1 MVRKSQ
7 LLIYIVLVLSVI
19 GCAQLMKKPPEK
31 IVEIPEEKPP
41 EKIIV
46 EAPDEEFVKECLQK
60 GRVYEDGEDMVAALK
75 QYKIAMTVDPQNQ
88 EVIENRNRVEI
99 ELRNLAEKHYKAGLK
114 FHKQGKYGLAHHQ
127 FLIALRLWPDYPEV
141 IKMLTSRKRLKIK
154 RYIVHTIKR
163 GESLSKV
170 ARIYYGDYHKFPII
184 AKYNNITD
192 ATRIK
197 VGQKIKVPEIE
208 GTEFLAG
215 KVAIETEKV
224 EVADA
229 GFRAWEG
236 YTLEVQKKEEEPEVE
251 VKEEEKKPEDQL
263 AIYRDHGVDLFRKK
277 KYREAIVVFNK
288 VLKGHPEDSIAL
300 EYSYKSH
307 FQQGMSLFFKKDYMA
322 ARDQFEVSLRYRSD
336 CQKCHEHIKKSE
348 NLYKEMHY
356 KKGIK
361 FFNKEL
367 LNDAIKEWRLV
378 KIIDPDYKRVDYLI
392 NKAKRILK
400 KIEKLKESQEKQKE
414 K

>member
-1 MVRKSQ
+1 MRKSQ
-7 LLIYIVLVLSVI
+7 LLIYIILVPTFI
-19 GCAQLMKKPPEK
+19 GCALLEKKPPKEIVEVPEEKPLEK
-31 IVEIPEEKPP
+31 IVEVHKER
-41 EKIIV
+41 
-46 EAPDEEFVKECLQK
+46 FVKEYLQK
-60 GRVYEDGEDMVAALK
+60 GREYEGKRDLVAALK
-75 QYKIAMTVDPQNQ
+75 QYKLAMTVNPGSQEAIESRNQ
-88 EVIENRNRVEI
+88 VEMK
-99 ELRNLAEKHYKAGLK
+99 LRSSAEEHYKAGLK
-114 FHKQGKYGLAHHQ
+114 FHKQGKYGLARHE

-184 AKYNNITD
+184 AKYNNIAD

-229 GFRAWEG
+229 GFRAWER
-236 YTLEVQKKEEEPEVE
+236 YTLEAQKEKEAPEVE
-251 VKEEEKKPEDQL
+251 VKEEQKKPEDQL
-263 AIYRDHGVDLFRKK
+263 AVYRDHGVDLFRKK
-277 KYREAIVVFNK
+277 KYREAIVVFNRI
-288 VLKGHPEDSIAL
+288 LKGHPEDNIAL

-307 FQQGMSLFFKKDYMA
+307 FQQGVSLSFKKDYMA
-322 ARDQFEVSLRYRSD
+322 ARDQFEICLRYRSD

-356 KKGIK
+356 KKGIQL
-361 FFNKEL
+361 FDKEL
-367 LNDAIKEWRLV
+367 LTEAIKEWNLI
-378 KIIDPDYKRVDYLI
+378 KFIDSDYKRVDYLI
-392 NKAKRILK
+392 NKAKTILER
-400 KIEKLKESQEKQKE
+400 IEKLKESQEEQK
-414 K
+414 